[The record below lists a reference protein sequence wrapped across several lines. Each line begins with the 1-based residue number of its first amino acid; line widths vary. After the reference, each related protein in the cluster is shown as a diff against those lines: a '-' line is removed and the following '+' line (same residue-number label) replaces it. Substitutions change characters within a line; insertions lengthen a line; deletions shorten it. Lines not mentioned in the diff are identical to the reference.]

1 MPECQSFW
9 IRNFGSSVIN
19 GKELYHEGHEAHTG
33 KKRAFAMIGFS
44 FVAVVSF
51 VFEKSFHVKNGRAGI
66 FKLRIVESLTIVD
79 GSPRILP
86 IMEIDL

>member
-1 MPECQSFW
+1 
-9 IRNFGSSVIN
+9 
-19 GKELYHEGHEAHTG
+19 
-33 KKRAFAMIGFS
+33 MIGFS